1 MHGDGSRPT
10 EGGRRAAGELESQ
23 VLAALWAA
31 DGPMTAARV
40 LERLPQSLAYT
51 TVLTILSRLAAK
63 GLVRRERAGRGYA
76 FEPVRDEAEHT
87 AAGMHALLERGSNRL
102 AVLARFVDTLSTEDE
117 QALQELLRR
126 PETSRDV

>member
-1 MHGDGSRPT
+1 MTRGGNGSA

-23 VLAALWAA
+23 VLAVLWAA
-31 DGPMTAARV
+31 DGPVTAAQV
-40 LERLPQSLAYT
+40 LDRLPDGLAYT

-87 AAGMHALLERGSNRL
+87 AAGMHALLERGSDRL
-102 AVLARFVDTLSTEDE
+102 AVLARFVDTLSREDE
-117 QALQELLRR
+117 RSLQELLRR
-126 PETSRDV
+126 HETSRDL